1 MNPPPELII
10 FDCDGVLI
18 DSEVL
23 ANRANVEFLSRLGI
37 TVTLEDYMQQFV
49 GLSRREELEVL
60 ERHYAVQFPDDYEE
74 ALSRYKQ
81 ALFEREL
88 KATPGIDDLLQRFSL
103 PKAVASGS
111 SPERLEHTLNLTG
124 LWSLF
129 DPHIYS
135 TSLVAKG
142 KPAPDIYLYTA
153 DKLGVLPERC
163 LVIEDSV
170 PGVQAAVAAG
180 MTVVG
185 FTGGSHIRPEH
196 DQKLLSCGAREAFDT
211 MPALAEWLVAACTA

>member
-1 MNPPPELII
+1 MVPQLVI

-23 ANRANVEFLSRLGI
+23 ANRANVEFLSRLG
-37 TVTLEDYMQQFV
+37 VSLTLEAYMQQFV

-60 ERHYAVQFPDDYEE
+60 ARNYGVVFPDDYEV
-74 ALSRYKQ
+74 ALSQYKRT
-81 ALFEREL
+81 LFEREL
-88 KATPGIDDLLQRFSL
+88 QAIAGVEDLLQQLPL

-111 SPERLEHTLNLTG
+111 SLERLEHTLKLTG
-124 LWSLF
+124 LWPAF
-129 DPHIYS
+129 APHIYS
-135 TSLVAKG
+135 TALVAKG
-142 KPAPDIYLYTA
+142 KPAPDIFLYTA
-153 DKLGVLPERC
+153 EKLSVAPECC

-185 FTGGSHIRPEH
+185 FTGGSHIRAGH
-196 DQKLLSCGAREAFDT
+196 DQKLLSCGACGVFDT
-211 MPALAEWLVAACTA
+211 MPALAEWLSTVCTA

>member
-23 ANRANVEFLSRLGI
+23 ANRANVEFLSRLGV
-37 TVTLEDYMQQFV
+37 TLTLEDYMEQFV

-60 ERHYAVQFPDDYEE
+60 ERNFTVQFPDDYEA

-88 KATPGIDDLLQRFSL
+88 TATPGINDLLQRFPL

-111 SPERLEHTLNLTG
+111 SPERLKHTLELTG

-129 DPHIYS
+129 APHIYS
-135 TSLVAKG
+135 STLVAKG
-142 KPAPDIYLYTA
+142 KPAPDIFLYTA

-185 FTGGSHIRPEH
+185 FTGGSHIRPGH
-196 DQKLLSCGAREAFDT
+196 DQKLLSCGACGVFET
-211 MPALAEWLVAACTA
+211 MPALAEWLGTVCTA

>member
-1 MNPPPELII
+1 MVVELVI

-23 ANRANVEFLSRLGI
+23 ANRANVEWLSRLG
-37 TVTLEDYMQQFV
+37 VSLTLEDYIQQFA

-60 ERHYAVQFPDDYEE
+60 ARDYGVVFPDSYEA
-74 ALSRYKQ
+74 ALLQYQ
-81 ALFEREL
+81 REL
-88 KATPGIDDLLQRFSL
+88 FDRELRPIAGVKDLLKQLAL

-111 SPERLEHTLNLTG
+111 SPERLEHTLKLTG
-124 LWSLF
+124 LWPAF
-129 DPHIYS
+129 APHIYS
-135 TSLVAKG
+135 TALVAKG
-142 KPAPDIYLYTA
+142 KPAPDIFLYTA
-153 DKLGVLPERC
+153 KKLSVAPERC

-185 FTGGSHIRPEH
+185 FTGGSHIRAGH
-196 DQKLLSCGAREAFDT
+196 GQKLLSCGACGVVDT
-211 MPALAEWLVAACTA
+211 MPALAAWLGAVCTA